1 MMTDFDFAGFLDTD
15 NQKNLVISLI
25 KLFDSIIL
33 EKNEEKILH
42 NISEVRKNSISK
54 DFGGLLSAL
63 SEFDLKDI
71 SSKLSLLAVI
81 NLITPNLSVSD
92 ELSDQWEITH
102 SNSKEIIR
110 NKIDNFSTDYEL
122 RYIAQISQ
130 WSENNSENAM
140 IFQKI
145 ADLFHNI
152 DNIEELRKKIQSH
165 YPNDL
170 NKLIDELDSQRTK
183 GFVQSDI
190 IDILDKRGVDQK
202 ISSLV
207 TLEAISQISTNQLSS
222 DPLLEIKINEEAEPE
237 IAFEVI
243 ELLPKI
249 GIILTST
256 AGKDEGTFIFLVLC
270 NNQNSIKMLNDI
282 NASYKEYN

>member
-1 MMTDFDFAGFLDTD
+1 
-15 NQKNLVISLI
+15 
-25 KLFDSIIL
+25 
-33 EKNEEKILH
+33 
-42 NISEVRKNSISK
+42 
-54 DFGGLLSAL
+54 
-63 SEFDLKDI
+63 
-71 SSKLSLLAVI
+71 
-81 NLITPNLSVSD
+81 
-92 ELSDQWEITH
+92 
-102 SNSKEIIR
+102 
-110 NKIDNFSTDYEL
+110 
-122 RYIAQISQ
+122 
-130 WSENNSENAM
+130 M

-145 ADLFHNI
+145 ADLVHNI

-190 IDILDKRGVDQK
+190 INILDKRGVDQK

>member
-15 NQKNLVISLI
+15 NQKNFVISLI

-145 ADLFHNI
+145 ADLVHNI
-152 DNIEELRKKIQSH
+152 DNIEELRKKIQFH

-190 IDILDKRGVDQK
+190 INILDKRGVDQK

-222 DPLLEIKINEEAEPE
+222 DPLLEIKINEETEPE

>member
-15 NQKNLVISLI
+15 NQKSFAISLI

-33 EKNEEKILH
+33 EENEEKILH
-42 NISEVRKNSISK
+42 NISEVKNNSISN

-63 SEFDLKDI
+63 SNFNLDDI

-92 ELSDQWEITH
+92 DLSDQWQITY

-110 NKIDNFSTDYEL
+110 KKIDNFSNDYDL

-145 ADLFHNI
+145 ADLFHNT
-152 DNIEELRKKIQSH
+152 DNIEELRKKIRSH
-165 YPNDL
+165 YPDDL
-170 NKLIDELDSQRTK
+170 TKLIDELDSKRTK

-190 IDILDKRGVDQK
+190 INILDKRGVDHK

-207 TLEAISQISTNQLSS
+207 TLEAISQISSSQLSS

-270 NNQNSIKMLNDI
+270 NNQDSIKMLDDI
-282 NASYKEYN
+282 NAIYKEYK

>member
-15 NQKNLVISLI
+15 NQKSFAISLI

-33 EKNEEKILH
+33 EEDEEKILN
-42 NISEVRKNSISK
+42 NISEVKNNSISN

-63 SEFDLKDI
+63 INFSLHDI

-92 ELSDQWEITH
+92 DLSDQWQITY

-110 NKIDNFSTDYEL
+110 KKIDNFSNDYDL

-145 ADLFHNI
+145 ADLFHNT
-152 DNIEELRKKIQSH
+152 DNIEELRKKIRSH
-165 YPNDL
+165 YPDDL
-170 NKLIDELDSQRTK
+170 TKLIDELDSKRTK

-190 IDILDKRGVDQK
+190 INILDKRGVDHK

-207 TLEAISQISTNQLSS
+207 TLEAISQISSSQLSS
-222 DPLLEIKINEEAEPE
+222 DPLLEIMINEEAEPE

-270 NNQNSIKMLNDI
+270 NNQDSIKMLDDI
-282 NASYKEYN
+282 NAIYKEYK

>member
-15 NQKNLVISLI
+15 NQKNFAISLI

-110 NKIDNFSTDYEL
+110 NKIDNFSTDYDL

-145 ADLFHNI
+145 ADLVHNI

-190 IDILDKRGVDQK
+190 INILDKRGVDQK

>member
-15 NQKNLVISLI
+15 NQKNFVISLI

-42 NISEVRKNSISK
+42 NISEVKNNSISN

-63 SEFDLKDI
+63 SNFNLNDF

-92 ELSDQWEITH
+92 DLSDQWQITY

-110 NKIDNFSTDYEL
+110 KKIDNFSNEYDL

-145 ADLFHNI
+145 ADLVHNT
-152 DNIEELRKKIQSH
+152 DNIEELRKKIRSH
-165 YPNDL
+165 YPDDL
-170 NKLIDELDSQRTK
+170 TKLIDELDSKRTQ

-190 IDILDKRGVDQK
+190 INILDKRGVDHK

-207 TLEAISQISTNQLSS
+207 TLEAISQISSGQLSS

-270 NNQNSIKMLNDI
+270 NNQDSIKMLDDI
-282 NASYKEYN
+282 NAIYKEYK

>member
-15 NQKNLVISLI
+15 NQKNFAISLI

-33 EKNEEKILH
+33 EEKEEKILH
-42 NISEVRKNSISK
+42 NISEVRKNSISN

-63 SEFDLKDI
+63 SDFDLKDI

-145 ADLFHNI
+145 ADLVHNI
-152 DNIEELRKKIQSH
+152 DNIEELRKKIQFH

-190 IDILDKRGVDQK
+190 INILDKRGVDQK

>member
-145 ADLFHNI
+145 ADLVHNI

-190 IDILDKRGVDQK
+190 INILDKRGVDQK

>member
-15 NQKNLVISLI
+15 NQKNFAVSLI

-33 EKNEEKILH
+33 EENEEKILH
-42 NISEVRKNSISK
+42 NISEVKNNSISN

-63 SEFDLKDI
+63 SNFNLNDF

-92 ELSDQWEITH
+92 DLSDQWQITY

-110 NKIDNFSTDYEL
+110 KKIDNFSNEYDL

-145 ADLFHNI
+145 ADLVHNT
-152 DNIEELRKKIQSH
+152 DNIEELRKKIRSH
-165 YPNDL
+165 YPDDL
-170 NKLIDELDSQRTK
+170 TKLIDELDSKRTK

-190 IDILDKRGVDQK
+190 INILDKRGVDHK

-207 TLEAISQISTNQLSS
+207 TLEAISQISSGQLSS

-270 NNQNSIKMLNDI
+270 NNQDSIKMLDDI
-282 NASYKEYN
+282 NAIYKEYK

>member
-15 NQKNLVISLI
+15 NQKNFVISLI

-110 NKIDNFSTDYEL
+110 NKIYNFSTDYEL

-130 WSENNSENAM
+130 WSENNNENAM

-145 ADLFHNI
+145 ADLVHNI

-165 YPNDL
+165 YPDDL
-170 NKLIDELDSQRTK
+170 TKLIDELDSKRTK

-190 IDILDKRGVDQK
+190 INILDKRGVDQK

>member
-15 NQKNLVISLI
+15 NQKSFAISLI

-33 EKNEEKILH
+33 EENEEKILH
-42 NISEVRKNSISK
+42 NISEVKNNSISN

-63 SEFDLKDI
+63 SNFNLNDF

-92 ELSDQWEITH
+92 DLSDQWQITY

-110 NKIDNFSTDYEL
+110 KKIDNFSNEYDL

-145 ADLFHNI
+145 ADLVHNTN
-152 DNIEELRKKIQSH
+152 NIEELRKKIRSH
-165 YPNDL
+165 YPDDL
-170 NKLIDELDSQRTK
+170 TKLISELDSKRTK

-190 IDILDKRGVDQK
+190 INILDKRGVDHK

-207 TLEAISQISTNQLSS
+207 TLEAISQISSGQLSS

-270 NNQNSIKMLNDI
+270 NNQDSIKMLDDI
-282 NASYKEYN
+282 NAIYKEYK

>member
-15 NQKNLVISLI
+15 NQKSFAISLI

-33 EKNEEKILH
+33 EEDEEKILN
-42 NISEVRKNSISK
+42 NISEVKNNSISN

-63 SEFDLKDI
+63 SNFSLHDI

-92 ELSDQWEITH
+92 DLSDQWQITY

-110 NKIDNFSTDYEL
+110 KKIDNFSNDYDL

-145 ADLFHNI
+145 ADLFHNT
-152 DNIEELRKKIQSH
+152 DNIEELRKKIRSH
-165 YPNDL
+165 YPDDL
-170 NKLIDELDSQRTK
+170 TKLIDELDSKRTR

-190 IDILDKRGVDQK
+190 INILDKRGVDHK

-207 TLEAISQISTNQLSS
+207 TLEAISQISSSQLSS

-270 NNQNSIKMLNDI
+270 NNQDSIKMLDDI
-282 NASYKEYN
+282 NAIYKEYK

>member
-15 NQKNLVISLI
+15 NQKNFAVSLI

-33 EKNEEKILH
+33 EENEEKILN
-42 NISEVRKNSISK
+42 NISEVRKNSISN

-63 SEFDLKDI
+63 SNFDLKDI

-92 ELSDQWEITH
+92 ELIDQWEITH
-102 SNSKEIIR
+102 DNSKEIIR
-110 NKIDNFSTDYEL
+110 NKIDNFCTDYEI
-122 RYIAQISQ
+122 RYIAQLSQ

-165 YPNDL
+165 YPDDL
-170 NKLIDELDSQRTK
+170 TKLIDELDSKRTK

-190 IDILDKRGVDQK
+190 INILDKRGVDQK

-207 TLEAISQISTNQLSS
+207 TLDAISQISNTQLSS
-222 DPLLEIKINEEAEPE
+222 DPLLEIEINEEDEPE

-270 NNQNSIKMLNDI
+270 KNLNSIKMLDDI
-282 NASYKEYN
+282 NAIYKVYN

>member
-15 NQKNLVISLI
+15 NQKSFAISLI

-33 EKNEEKILH
+33 EENEEKILH
-42 NISEVRKNSISK
+42 NISEVKNNSISN

-63 SEFDLKDI
+63 RNFNLNDF

-92 ELSDQWEITH
+92 DLSDQWQITY

-110 NKIDNFSTDYEL
+110 KKIDNFSNEYDL

-145 ADLFHNI
+145 ADLVHNT
-152 DNIEELRKKIQSH
+152 DNIEELRKKIRSH
-165 YPNDL
+165 YPDDL
-170 NKLIDELDSQRTK
+170 TKLIDELDSKRTK

-190 IDILDKRGVDQK
+190 INILDKRGVDHK

-207 TLEAISQISTNQLSS
+207 TLEAISQISSGQLSS

-270 NNQNSIKMLNDI
+270 NNQDSIKMLDDI
-282 NASYKEYN
+282 NAIYKEYK

>member
-15 NQKNLVISLI
+15 NQKNFAISLI

-190 IDILDKRGVDQK
+190 INILDKRGVDQK

>member
-145 ADLFHNI
+145 ADLVHNI

-165 YPNDL
+165 SPNDL
-170 NKLIDELDSQRTK
+170 NKLIDDLDSKRTK

-190 IDILDKRGVDQK
+190 INILDKRGVDQK

-237 IAFEVI
+237 IASEVI

-256 AGKDEGTFIFLVLC
+256 AGKDEGTFIFIVLC

>member
-15 NQKNLVISLI
+15 NQKNFAVSLI

-92 ELSDQWEITH
+92 ELSDQSEITH

-145 ADLFHNI
+145 ADLVHNI
-152 DNIEELRKKIQSH
+152 DNIEELRKKIKSH
-165 YPNDL
+165 YPDDL
-170 NKLIDELDSQRTK
+170 PKLIDELDSQRTK

-190 IDILDKRGVDQK
+190 INILDKRGVDQK

>member
-15 NQKNLVISLI
+15 NQKSFAISLI

-33 EKNEEKILH
+33 EENEEKILH
-42 NISEVRKNSISK
+42 NISEVKNNSISN

-63 SEFDLKDI
+63 SNFNLNDF
-71 SSKLSLLAVI
+71 SSKLSLLSVI

-92 ELSDQWEITH
+92 DLSDQWQITY

-110 NKIDNFSTDYEL
+110 KKIDNFSNDYDL

-145 ADLFHNI
+145 ADLFHNT

-165 YPNDL
+165 YPDDL
-170 NKLIDELDSQRTK
+170 TKLIDELDSKRTK

-190 IDILDKRGVDQK
+190 INILDKRGVDHK

-207 TLEAISQISTNQLSS
+207 TLEAISQISSSQLSS

-270 NNQNSIKMLNDI
+270 NNQDSIKMLDDI
-282 NASYKEYN
+282 NAIYKEYK

>member
-15 NQKNLVISLI
+15 NQKSFAISLI

-33 EKNEEKILH
+33 EENEEKILN
-42 NISEVRKNSISK
+42 NISEVKNNSISN

-63 SEFDLKDI
+63 SNFNLDDI

-92 ELSDQWEITH
+92 DLSDQWQITY

-110 NKIDNFSTDYEL
+110 KKIDNFSNNLDL

-145 ADLFHNI
+145 ADLFHNT

-165 YPNDL
+165 YPDDL
-170 NKLIDELDSQRTK
+170 TKLIDELDSKRTK

-190 IDILDKRGVDQK
+190 INILDKRGVDHK

-207 TLEAISQISTNQLSS
+207 TLEAISQISSSQLSS

-270 NNQNSIKMLNDI
+270 NNQDSIKMLDDI
-282 NASYKEYN
+282 NAIYKEYK

>member
-15 NQKNLVISLI
+15 NQKSFAISLI

-33 EKNEEKILH
+33 EEDEEKILN
-42 NISEVRKNSISK
+42 NISEVKNNSISN

-63 SEFDLKDI
+63 SNFSLHDI

-92 ELSDQWEITH
+92 DLSDQWQITY

-110 NKIDNFSTDYEL
+110 KKIDNFSNDYDL

-165 YPNDL
+165 YPDDL
-170 NKLIDELDSQRTK
+170 TKLIDELDSKRTK

-190 IDILDKRGVDQK
+190 INILDKRGVDHK

-207 TLEAISQISTNQLSS
+207 TLEAISQISSSQLSS

-270 NNQNSIKMLNDI
+270 NNQDSIKMLDDI
-282 NASYKEYN
+282 NAIYKEYK

>member
-15 NQKNLVISLI
+15 NQKSFAISLI

-33 EKNEEKILH
+33 EENEEKILH
-42 NISEVRKNSISK
+42 NISEVKNNSISN

-63 SEFDLKDI
+63 SNFNLNDF

-92 ELSDQWEITH
+92 DLSDQWQITY

-110 NKIDNFSTDYEL
+110 KKIDNFSNEYDL

-145 ADLFHNI
+145 ADLAHNI
-152 DNIEELRKKIQSH
+152 DNIQELRKKIQSH
-165 YPNDL
+165 YPDDL
-170 NKLIDELDSQRTK
+170 TKLIDDLDSKRTK

-190 IDILDKRGVDQK
+190 INILDKRGVDQK

-207 TLEAISQISTNQLSS
+207 TLEAISQISNSQLSS
-222 DPLLEIKINEEAEPE
+222 DPLLEIMINEEAEPE

-270 NNQNSIKMLNDI
+270 NNQNSIKMLDDI
-282 NASYKEYN
+282 NAIYKEYK

>member
-15 NQKNLVISLI
+15 NQKSFAISLI

-33 EKNEEKILH
+33 EENEEKILH
-42 NISEVRKNSISK
+42 NISEVKNNSISN

-63 SEFDLKDI
+63 SNFSLHDI

-92 ELSDQWEITH
+92 DLSDQWQITY

-110 NKIDNFSTDYEL
+110 KKIDNFSNDYDL

-145 ADLFHNI
+145 ADLFHNT

-165 YPNDL
+165 YPDDL
-170 NKLIDELDSQRTK
+170 TKLIDELDSKRTK

-190 IDILDKRGVDQK
+190 INILYKRGVDHK

-207 TLEAISQISTNQLSS
+207 TLEAISQISSSQLSS

-270 NNQNSIKMLNDI
+270 NNQDSIKMLDDI
-282 NASYKEYN
+282 NAIYKEYK

>member
-15 NQKNLVISLI
+15 NQKNFAVSLI

-33 EKNEEKILH
+33 EENEEKILH
-42 NISEVRKNSISK
+42 NISEVRKNSISD
-54 DFGGLLSAL
+54 DFSGLLSAL
-63 SEFDLKDI
+63 SNFNLNDF

-92 ELSDQWEITH
+92 DLSDQWQITY

-110 NKIDNFSTDYEL
+110 KKIDNFSNEYDL

-130 WSENNSENAM
+130 WSENNSQNAM

-145 ADLFHNI
+145 ADLVHNT
-152 DNIEELRKKIQSH
+152 DNIEELRKKIRSH
-165 YPNDL
+165 YPDDL
-170 NKLIDELDSQRTK
+170 TKLIDELDSKRTK

-190 IDILDKRGVDQK
+190 INILDKRGVDHK

-207 TLEAISQISTNQLSS
+207 TLEAISQISSGQLSS

-270 NNQNSIKMLNDI
+270 NNQNSIKMLDDI
-282 NASYKEYN
+282 NSTYKEYN

>member
-15 NQKNLVISLI
+15 NQKNFVISLI

-110 NKIDNFSTDYEL
+110 NKIDNFSTDYDL

-145 ADLFHNI
+145 ADLVHNI

-270 NNQNSIKMLNDI
+270 KNLNSIKMLDDI
-282 NASYKEYN
+282 NAIYKVYN

>member
-15 NQKNLVISLI
+15 NQKSFAISLI

-33 EKNEEKILH
+33 EENEEKILH
-42 NISEVRKNSISK
+42 NISEVKNNSISN

-63 SEFDLKDI
+63 SNFNLNDF

-92 ELSDQWEITH
+92 DLSDQWQITY

-110 NKIDNFSTDYEL
+110 KKIDNFSNEYDL

-145 ADLFHNI
+145 ADLFHNT

-165 YPNDL
+165 YPDDL
-170 NKLIDELDSQRTK
+170 TKLIDELDSKRTK

-190 IDILDKRGVDQK
+190 INILDKRGVDHK

-207 TLEAISQISTNQLSS
+207 TLEAISQISSSQLSS

-270 NNQNSIKMLNDI
+270 NNQDSIKMLDDI
-282 NASYKEYN
+282 NAIYKEYK

>member
-15 NQKNLVISLI
+15 NQKNFAISLI

-33 EKNEEKILH
+33 EEKEEKILH
-42 NISEVRKNSISK
+42 NISEVRKNSISN

-63 SEFDLKDI
+63 SDFDLKDI

-145 ADLFHNI
+145 ADLVHNI

-190 IDILDKRGVDQK
+190 INILDKRGVDQK

>member
-15 NQKNLVISLI
+15 NQKSFAISLI

-33 EKNEEKILH
+33 EEDEEKILN
-42 NISEVRKNSISK
+42 NISEVKNNSISN

-63 SEFDLKDI
+63 SNFSLHDI

-92 ELSDQWEITH
+92 DLSDQWQITY

-110 NKIDNFSTDYEL
+110 KKIDNFSNDYDL

-145 ADLFHNI
+145 ADLFHNT

-165 YPNDL
+165 YPDDL
-170 NKLIDELDSQRTK
+170 TKLIDELDIKRTK

-190 IDILDKRGVDQK
+190 INILDKRGVDHK

-207 TLEAISQISTNQLSS
+207 TLEAISQISSSQLSS

-270 NNQNSIKMLNDI
+270 NNQDSIKMLDDI
-282 NASYKEYN
+282 NAIYKEYK

>member
-15 NQKNLVISLI
+15 NQKNFAVSLI

-33 EKNEEKILH
+33 EENEEKILN
-42 NISEVRKNSISK
+42 NISEVRKNSISN

-63 SEFDLKDI
+63 SNFDLKDI

-92 ELSDQWEITH
+92 ELIDQWEITH
-102 SNSKEIIR
+102 DNSKEIIR
-110 NKIDNFSTDYEL
+110 NKIDNFCTDYEL
-122 RYIAQISQ
+122 RYIAQLSQ

-165 YPNDL
+165 YPDDL
-170 NKLIDELDSQRTK
+170 TKLIDELDSKRTK

-190 IDILDKRGVDQK
+190 INILDKRGVDQK

-207 TLEAISQISTNQLSS
+207 TLDAISQISNNQLSS
-222 DPLLEIKINEEAEPE
+222 DPLLEIEINEEDEPE

-270 NNQNSIKMLNDI
+270 KNLNSIKMLDDI
-282 NASYKEYN
+282 NAIYKVYN

>member
-15 NQKNLVISLI
+15 NQKNFAISLI

-130 WSENNSENAM
+130 WSEKNSENAM

-145 ADLFHNI
+145 ADLVHNI

-190 IDILDKRGVDQK
+190 INILDKRGVDQK

>member
-15 NQKNLVISLI
+15 NQKSFAISLI

-33 EKNEEKILH
+33 EENEEKILH
-42 NISEVRKNSISK
+42 NISEVKNNSISN

-63 SEFDLKDI
+63 SNFNLNDF
-71 SSKLSLLAVI
+71 SSKLSLLSVI

-92 ELSDQWEITH
+92 DLSDQWQITY

-110 NKIDNFSTDYEL
+110 KKIDNFSNEYDL

-145 ADLFHNI
+145 ADLFHNT

-165 YPNDL
+165 YPDDL
-170 NKLIDELDSQRTK
+170 TKLIDELDSKRTK

-190 IDILDKRGVDQK
+190 INILDKRGVDHK

-207 TLEAISQISTNQLSS
+207 TLEAISQISSSQLSS

-270 NNQNSIKMLNDI
+270 NNQDSIKMLDDI
-282 NASYKEYN
+282 NAIYKEYK

>member
-15 NQKNLVISLI
+15 NQKSFAISLI

-33 EKNEEKILH
+33 EEDEEKILN
-42 NISEVRKNSISK
+42 NISEVKSNSISN

-63 SEFDLKDI
+63 SNFSLHDI

-92 ELSDQWEITH
+92 DLSDQWQITY

-110 NKIDNFSTDYEL
+110 KKIDNFSNDYDL

-145 ADLFHNI
+145 ADLFHNT

-165 YPNDL
+165 YPDDL
-170 NKLIDELDSQRTK
+170 TKLIDELDSKRTK

-190 IDILDKRGVDQK
+190 INILYKRGVDHK

-207 TLEAISQISTNQLSS
+207 TLEAISQISSSQLSS

-270 NNQNSIKMLNDI
+270 NNQDSIKMLDDI
-282 NASYKEYN
+282 NAIYKEYK

>member
-15 NQKNLVISLI
+15 NQKSFAISLI

-33 EKNEEKILH
+33 EENEEKILH
-42 NISEVRKNSISK
+42 NISEVKNNSISN

-63 SEFDLKDI
+63 SNFNLNDF

-92 ELSDQWEITH
+92 DLSDQWQITY

-110 NKIDNFSTDYEL
+110 KKIDNFSNEYDL

-145 ADLFHNI
+145 ADLVHNTN
-152 DNIEELRKKIQSH
+152 NIEELRKKIRSH
-165 YPNDL
+165 YPDDL
-170 NKLIDELDSQRTK
+170 TKLIDELDSKRTK

-190 IDILDKRGVDQK
+190 INILDKRGVDHK

-207 TLEAISQISTNQLSS
+207 TLEAISQISSGQLSS

-270 NNQNSIKMLNDI
+270 NNQDSIKMLDDI
-282 NASYKEYN
+282 NAIYKEYK

>member
-15 NQKNLVISLI
+15 NQKSFAISLI

-33 EKNEEKILH
+33 EENEEKILH
-42 NISEVRKNSISK
+42 NISEVKNNSISN

-63 SEFDLKDI
+63 SNFNLNDI

-92 ELSDQWEITH
+92 DLSDQWQITY

-110 NKIDNFSTDYEL
+110 KKIDNFSNEYDL

-145 ADLFHNI
+145 ADLVHNT
-152 DNIEELRKKIQSH
+152 DNIEELRKKIRSH
-165 YPNDL
+165 YPDDL
-170 NKLIDELDSQRTK
+170 TKLIDELDSKRTK

-190 IDILDKRGVDQK
+190 INILDKRGVDHK

-207 TLEAISQISTNQLSS
+207 TLEAISQISSSQLSS
-222 DPLLEIKINEEAEPE
+222 DPLLEIMINEEAEPE

-270 NNQNSIKMLNDI
+270 NNQDSIKMLDDI
-282 NASYKEYN
+282 NAIYKEYK

>member
-1 MMTDFDFAGFLDTD
+1 M
-15 NQKNLVISLI
+15 
-25 KLFDSIIL
+25 
-33 EKNEEKILH
+33 
-42 NISEVRKNSISK
+42 
-54 DFGGLLSAL
+54 
-63 SEFDLKDI
+63 
-71 SSKLSLLAVI
+71 
-81 NLITPNLSVSD
+81 
-92 ELSDQWEITH
+92 
-102 SNSKEIIR
+102 
-110 NKIDNFSTDYEL
+110 
-122 RYIAQISQ
+122 
-130 WSENNSENAM
+130 
-140 IFQKI
+140 
-145 ADLFHNI
+145 FHNT

-165 YPNDL
+165 YPDDL
-170 NKLIDELDSQRTK
+170 TKLIDELDSKRTK

-190 IDILDKRGVDQK
+190 INILDKRGVDHK

-207 TLEAISQISTNQLSS
+207 TLEAISQISSSQLSS

>member
-15 NQKNLVISLI
+15 NQKSFAISLI

-33 EKNEEKILH
+33 EENEEKILH
-42 NISEVRKNSISK
+42 NISEVKNNSISN

-63 SEFDLKDI
+63 SNFNLDDI

-92 ELSDQWEITH
+92 DLSDQWQITY

-110 NKIDNFSTDYEL
+110 KKIDNFSNDYDL

-145 ADLFHNI
+145 ADLFHNT

-165 YPNDL
+165 YPDDL
-170 NKLIDELDSQRTK
+170 TKLIDELDSKRTK

-190 IDILDKRGVDQK
+190 INILYKRGVDHK

-207 TLEAISQISTNQLSS
+207 TLEAISQISSSQLSS
-222 DPLLEIKINEEAEPE
+222 DPLLEIMINEEAEPE

-270 NNQNSIKMLNDI
+270 NNQDSIKMLDDI
-282 NASYKEYN
+282 NAIYKEYK

>member
-15 NQKNLVISLI
+15 NQKSFAISLI

-33 EKNEEKILH
+33 EENEEKILN
-42 NISEVRKNSISK
+42 NISEVKNNSISN

-63 SEFDLKDI
+63 SNFSLHDI

-92 ELSDQWEITH
+92 DLSDQWQITY

-110 NKIDNFSTDYEL
+110 KKIDNFSNNLDL

-145 ADLFHNI
+145 ADLFHSN
-152 DNIEELRKKIQSH
+152 DNIEELRKKIRSH
-165 YPNDL
+165 YPDDL
-170 NKLIDELDSQRTK
+170 TKLIDELDSKRTK

-190 IDILDKRGVDQK
+190 INILDKRGVDHK

-207 TLEAISQISTNQLSS
+207 TLEAISQISSSQLSS

-270 NNQNSIKMLNDI
+270 NNQDSIKMLDDI
-282 NASYKEYN
+282 NAIYKEYK

>member
-15 NQKNLVISLI
+15 NQKSFAISLI

-33 EKNEEKILH
+33 EEDEEKILN
-42 NISEVRKNSISK
+42 NISEVKNNSISN

-63 SEFDLKDI
+63 SNFSLHDI

-92 ELSDQWEITH
+92 DLSDQWQITY

-110 NKIDNFSTDYEL
+110 KKIDNFSNDYDL

-145 ADLFHNI
+145 ADLFHNT
-152 DNIEELRKKIQSH
+152 DNIEELRKKIRSH
-165 YPNDL
+165 YPDDL
-170 NKLIDELDSQRTK
+170 TKLIDELDSKRTK

-190 IDILDKRGVDQK
+190 INILDKRGVDHK

-207 TLEAISQISTNQLSS
+207 TLEAISQISSSQLSS

-270 NNQNSIKMLNDI
+270 NNQDSIKMLDDI
-282 NASYKEYN
+282 NAIYKEYK

>member
-15 NQKNLVISLI
+15 NQKNFAVSLI

-33 EKNEEKILH
+33 EENEEKILN
-42 NISEVRKNSISK
+42 NISEVRKNSISN

-63 SEFDLKDI
+63 SNFDLKDI

-92 ELSDQWEITH
+92 ELIDQWEITH
-102 SNSKEIIR
+102 DNSKEIIR
-110 NKIDNFSTDYEL
+110 NKIDNFCTDYEL

-165 YPNDL
+165 YPDDL
-170 NKLIDELDSQRTK
+170 TKLIDELDSKRTK

-190 IDILDKRGVDQK
+190 INILDKRGVDQK

-207 TLEAISQISTNQLSS
+207 TLDAISQISNNQLSS
-222 DPLLEIKINEEAEPE
+222 DPLLEIEINEEDEPE

-270 NNQNSIKMLNDI
+270 KNLNSIKMLDDI
-282 NASYKEYN
+282 NAIYKVYN